1 MRCGAWC
8 CYCQGKRQWSR
19 MQKEQRLGRG
29 RAELGQRRFR
39 ANFWEPVAGVDPA
52 FRAFDQTM
60 ETLLFQHAKATEPR
74 QRKVRSSGKDG
85 GGGGG
90 GADGGGSDGD
100 GGGSGS
106 GGDDGGGSGS
116 DGGDG
121 GGGGGGRQSA
131 RGGGGGGDT
140 PVEEAATDLRRE
152 RSMRRSKA
160 RANKQG
166 GASDSVVRM
175 QPKAV
180 APAKLID
187 DDLGF
192 DI

>member
-1 MRCGAWC
+1 L
-8 CYCQGKRQWSR
+8 
-19 MQKEQRLGRG
+19 E
-29 RAELGQRRFR
+29 GQRGLRS
-39 ANFWEPVAGVDPA
+39 GG
-52 FRAFDQTM
+52 
-60 ETLLFQHAKATEPR
+60 LCS
-74 QRKVRSSGKDG
+74 RSSGKDG
-85 GGGGG
+85 GGGCGG

-106 GGDDGGGSGS
+106 GDD
-116 DGGDG
+116 D
-121 GGGGGGRQSA
+121 
-131 RGGGGGGDT
+131 GGGGGDT